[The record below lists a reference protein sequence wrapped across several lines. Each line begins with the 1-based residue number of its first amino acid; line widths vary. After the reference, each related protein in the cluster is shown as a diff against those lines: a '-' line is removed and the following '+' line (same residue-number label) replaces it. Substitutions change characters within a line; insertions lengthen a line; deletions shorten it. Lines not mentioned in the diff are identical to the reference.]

1 MKKILFGLIALC
13 LTGMALAQ
21 KDVVSAVFEKYSG
34 APGYTTV
41 NITGEMLNM
50 FAHVE
55 EQRRDT
61 TFASRLSEV
70 KILALENGCDK
81 PEVTIDL
88 RAEVY
93 GKLDKSVYKE
103 MLSVKQ
109 SDEDVFI
116 LAKEANGRIA
126 ELLIIVGGKD
136 NNALIQI
143 KGDML
148 LSEMAEMANR
158 YDMKGFEHLKKFE
171 K

>member
-1 MKKILFGLIALC
+1 MKKILFGLMALC
-13 LTGMALAQ
+13 LTGMAYAQ
-21 KDVVSAVFEKYSG
+21 KDVVSTVFEKYAG
-34 APGYTTV
+34 TPGYTTV
-41 NITGEMLNM
+41 NITGEMLNLV
-50 FAHVE
+50 AHVE

-61 TFASRLSEV
+61 TFTSRLSEV

-81 PEVTIDL
+81 PEASIDL

-93 GKLDKSVYKE
+93 SKLDKSVYKE

-109 SDEDVFI
+109 SDEDVVI

-148 LSEMAEMANR
+148 LSEMAEMANH